1 MTDEERKATD
11 ESAARVDAA
20 KAKFAECMAIKSADS
35 NKNFIQWIY
44 ATYVPEDKRKAWPDD
59 ARVNTDVKLARW
71 IVANITK
78 HLHPDKFVD

>member
-35 NKNFIQWIY
+35 NKNFI
-44 ATYVPEDKRKAWPDD
+44 
-59 ARVNTDVKLARW
+59 
-71 IVANITK
+71 
-78 HLHPDKFVD
+78 